1 MEENSYYHGPIF
13 PEMRESIED
22 QFQIG
27 DTIEISDL
35 GSDGR
40 SLKGFKK
47 IKILEKYRH
56 FLIAIAA
63 DPTPS
68 GHHIRECYTYTDLA
82 TVMYVRPCITV
93 LR

>member
-1 MEENSYYHGPIF
+1 MEEKKYYHGPIF
-13 PEMRESIED
+13 PETMGSIKN

-27 DTIEISDL
+27 DIVEISDL
-35 GSDGR
+35 SSDGHT
-40 SLKGFKK
+40 LKGFKK
-47 IKILEKYRH
+47 LKILEKYRH
-56 FLIAIAA
+56 FLVAVAT

-68 GHHIRECYTYTDLA
+68 GKHIREWYTYTDLA